1 MEGKI
6 LVVDDDAKIRKLCD
20 NALKRQGYKVSVA
33 GDAQEALKY
42 FNEKPFDLALLD
54 IVMPKV
60 NGLELLKKLKK
71 IDNNLLVIMITG
83 YPQIETAVK
92 AIKQGAYDYIAK
104 PFSLDEIRLVI
115 KRAFDYNHT
124 LRENLQLKEE
134 LKKEYRSS
142 ELIGSSPKMIEIYRT
157 IENVKGTDCTI
168 LIEGESGTGKEIL
181 ARTIHKYSKR
191 SDKPFLAINCGALPE
206 TLLESELFGFE
217 KGAFTGAVNLKKG
230 LFESANNGTVFLD
243 EVGETSPAMQ
253 VKLLHTLDG
262 KVSRRIGSTKNI
274 KLDIRLIA
282 ATNKNLLNEVKNRN
296 FREDLYYRLNI
307 ISMQMP
313 ALRERKQDIPILL
326 KHFLYMCNIKY
337 SKEITGF
344 SKEAMELLM
353 IYDYPGNV
361 RELENIT
368 EGVII
373 LSEDIIIQKDTLPEV
388 IKKQSEII
396 TENNFELEQAE
407 KKHINRI
414 LEFTNYNKTKAANL
428 LGIDRKTLYKKI
440 KKYELL
446 AK

>member
-1 MEGKI
+1 MEKKI
-6 LVVDDDAKIRKLCD
+6 LIVDDDEKIRKLCA
-20 NALKRQGYKVSVA
+20 NALKRQGYKISVA
-33 GDAQEALKY
+33 ENAQEALKI
-42 FNEKPFDLALLD
+42 FNEKQFDLALLD

-71 IDNNLLVIMITG
+71 IDNNLMTIMITG

-92 AIKQGAYDYIAK
+92 AIKLGAYDYIAK
-104 PFSLDEIRLVI
+104 PFSLDEIRLAV
-115 KRAFDYNHT
+115 KRAFDYNRT
-124 LRENLQLKEE
+124 LKENLQLKEE

-142 ELIGSSPKMIEIYRT
+142 ELIGSSPKMLEIYRA

-191 SDKPFLAINCGALPE
+191 SDKQFLAINCGALPE

-253 VKLLHTLDG
+253 VKLLRTLDR
-262 KVSRRIGSTKNI
+262 KVSRRIGSTKDI
-274 KLDIRLIA
+274 KLDIRLIS
-282 ATNKNLLNEVKNRN
+282 ATNKNLLNEVKKGN

-307 ISMQMP
+307 ILMQMP

-326 KHFLYMCNIKY
+326 KHFLYMYNLKY

-353 IYDYPGNV
+353 NYGFPGNV
-361 RELENIT
+361 RELENII

-373 LSEDIIIQKDTLPEV
+373 LSDNEMIQKDVLPEI

-407 KKHINRI
+407 KKHIIRA
-414 LEFTNYNKTKAANL
+414 LEFTNFNKSKAANL
-428 LGIDRKTLYKKI
+428 LCIDRKTLYQKI
-440 KKYELL
+440 KKYEL
-446 AK
+446 